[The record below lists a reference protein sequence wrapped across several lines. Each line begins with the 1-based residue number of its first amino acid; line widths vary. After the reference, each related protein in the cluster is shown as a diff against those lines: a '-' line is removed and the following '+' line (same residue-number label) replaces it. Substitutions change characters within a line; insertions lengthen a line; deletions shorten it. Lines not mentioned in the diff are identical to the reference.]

1 VQTHAI
7 PRNSELVDRIA
18 RSLGYASD
26 ADLSR
31 ELTAVRGRVSSR
43 FASLGREPPGDVSID
58 RLWAALDGLDES
70 AIASA
75 ASVRFGVTASGD
87 LPRYLLSLARLPDGP
102 LGARTRDRYPEL
114 VSRLVDALADA
125 ADPEQAARL
134 LSLLFARYSA
144 PGGYVRALAQDPR
157 LVRALCSL
165 LGASAF
171 LGGTVAGHPELVD
184 QILYARGTL
193 APAVART
200 RIEEELAALTPDE
213 MRDVD
218 AFVGALR
225 RAKLRVT
232 FEVGLA
238 DLAGALEAREVAQVL
253 TALAD
258 ATLEQAYRFAMRERG
273 FQSLDGLALVAM
285 GSLGGCEVGYA
296 SDLDLIFVYDSSEDD
311 AAQRFARVAQRVLL
325 LVGAPH
331 GEGPG
336 YELDTRLRPSGSQG
350 LLVASLEAFARY
362 QSENAEPWEH
372 QALVK
377 ARTCAGDVRLGG
389 RVIAVAHA
397 AAYDRAAPP
406 PGRMHALRTRMEREL
421 AHERPPT
428 RFDLKFGRGGLVDIE
443 FAVQWLQMKNGHDPR
458 VRTTET
464 ETALSALETHG
475 YLDATDA
482 EVLRE
487 GWHFLRR
494 LERRLRIA
502 HGMRATLIERGAP
515 GLVMLARSMGMH
527 DLYHTRAD
535 EALLERYTATTSE
548 IRATYLRILRLDDT
562 A

>member
-1 VQTHAI
+1 
-7 PRNSELVDRIA
+7 
-18 RSLGYASD
+18 
-26 ADLSR
+26 
-31 ELTAVRGRVSSR
+31 
-43 FASLGREPPGDVSID
+43 
-58 RLWAALDGLDES
+58 
-70 AIASA
+70 
-75 ASVRFGVTASGD
+75 
-87 LPRYLLSLARLPDGP
+87 
-102 LGARTRDRYPEL
+102 
-114 VSRLVDALADA
+114 
-125 ADPEQAARL
+125 
-134 LSLLFARYSA
+134 
-144 PGGYVRALAQDPR
+144 VRALAEDPR

-171 LGGTVAGHPELVD
+171 LGATVAGHPELVD
-184 QILYARGTL
+184 QILYARGIPAPTL
-193 APAVART
+193 ARARV
-200 RIEEELAALTPDE
+200 EEELAALTRDE
-213 MRDVD
+213 SRDVY

-238 DLAGALEAREVAQVL
+238 DLAGTLEGHDVAQVL

-258 ATLEQAYRFAMRERG
+258 ATLDQAYRFAMRERG

-296 SDLDLIFVYDSSEDD
+296 SDLDLIFVYESADDD
-311 AAQRFARVAQRVLL
+311 AAQRFARIAQRILL

-331 GEGPG
+331 GDGPG

-362 QSENAEPWEH
+362 QKEGAEAWEH

-377 ARTCAGDVRLGG
+377 ARACAGDVRLGE

-397 AAYDRAAPP
+397 SAYDRGGPP
-406 PGRMHALRTRMEREL
+406 AGRMQALRMRMEREL
-421 AHERPPT
+421 ARERPPT
-428 RFDLKFGRGGLVDIE
+428 RFDLKVGRGGLVDIE
-443 FAVQWLQMKNGHDPR
+443 FAVQWLQMKNGRDPR

-464 ETALSALETHG
+464 EAALSALETHG

-502 HGMRATLIERGAP
+502 HGMRATLIEKGAP
-515 GLVMLARSMGMH
+515 GLVMLARGMGMH
-527 DLYHTRAD
+527 DLQRARAE
-535 EALLERYTATTSE
+535 EALLERYVATTSE
-548 IRATYLRILRLDDT
+548 VRATYLRILQLNGDS
-562 A
+562 

>member
-1 VQTHAI
+1 
-7 PRNSELVDRIA
+7 
-18 RSLGYASD
+18 
-26 ADLSR
+26 
-31 ELTAVRGRVSSR
+31 
-43 FASLGREPPGDVSID
+43 
-58 RLWAALDGLDES
+58 
-70 AIASA
+70 
-75 ASVRFGVTASGD
+75 
-87 LPRYLLSLARLPDGP
+87 
-102 LGARTRDRYPEL
+102 
-114 VSRLVDALADA
+114 
-125 ADPEQAARL
+125 
-134 LSLLFARYSA
+134 
-144 PGGYVRALAQDPR
+144 VRALAQDPR

-238 DLAGALEAREVAQVL
+238 DLADALEAREVAQVL

-377 ARTCAGDVRLGG
+377 ARACAGDGRLGE